1 MAGLT
6 ERIPS
11 LCDLPL
17 ELILDSLSRID
28 YTPGCLGALRS
39 VCRDFN
45 KLLRQ
50 FEHSLAVE
58 IIRLQFPPGVLAKH
72 PGLDGPDRGIGFRT
86 LDELY
91 VRLKT
96 MFRLERNCHNIR
108 RREGKE
114 AAWMRPEWISLQQTG
129 IHLLYRLYDAGKFLF
144 YLIGPAR
151 K

>member
-1 MAGLT
+1 MDTLA
-6 ERIPS
+6 EQIPS

-17 ELILDSLSRID
+17 ELILELLSRIG

-45 KLLRQ
+45 RLLRQ

-58 IIRLQFPPGVLAKH
+58 IIRLQFPPDILAKH

-91 VRLKT
+91 VRLET
-96 MFRLERNCHNIR
+96 LFRLERNCHSIR

-114 AAWMRPEWISLQQTG
+114 AAWMRLEWISLQQAG
-129 IHLLYRLYDAGKFLF
+129 MHLLYRLYDAGKLLF